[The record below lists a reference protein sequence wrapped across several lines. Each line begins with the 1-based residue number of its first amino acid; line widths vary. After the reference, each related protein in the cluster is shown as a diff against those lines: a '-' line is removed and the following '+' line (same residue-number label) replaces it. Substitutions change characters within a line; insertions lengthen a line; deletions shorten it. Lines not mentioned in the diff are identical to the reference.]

1 MTQLTGELIG
11 MKTETGTCNSNFQ
24 TIRYGI
30 TGLSVSALALTTVIS
45 TTAVAFATINNTVTV
60 TGSSPSGSGDVSA
73 TADETVDVEDAAP
86 DMTVTKTADVTADVA
101 VGDTVTYTYT
111 VTNTGNVTL
120 SNVSLSESHEG
131 SGTDPVPLNENLTT
145 GTDST
150 DVTANDGVWSSLV
163 PGETVTWTGTY
174 VVTQTDLEGQVDND
188 IDNTVTASATPAAGT
203 FAGGPFTATE
213 EVDLEDV
220 LATLSVTKV
229 ADNDTNRAAGDLVTY
244 TYTVTNT
251 GNVPISAISLAD
263 VVTAGSG
270 TPPTPVIDTLT
281 NTSGNSIDDG
291 LDNVFDLLYMGDV
304 VTFTGTYTV
313 TQDDVDNLQ

>member
-1 MTQLTGELIG
+1 
-11 MKTETGTCNSNFQ
+11 MKTETGTCKPDFK
-24 TIRYGI
+24 ILRLGI
-30 TGLSVSALALTTVIS
+30 TGLTSSALALATVLAAS
-45 TTAVAFATINNTVTV
+45 GDALATIDNTVTV
-60 TGSSPSGSGDVSA
+60 TGSSPSGSGDVTA

-86 DMTVTKTADVTADVA
+86 NMVVTKTANVTSDVA
-101 VGDTVTYTYT
+101 VGDTITYTYT
-111 VTNTGNVTL
+111 VANTGNVTL
-120 SNVSLSESHEG
+120 TNVSLSESHEG
-131 SGTDPVPLNENLTT
+131 SGADPVPLNETLTI
-145 GTDST
+145 GTIST
-150 DVTANDGVWSSLV
+150 DGTANDGVWSTLV
-163 PGETVTWTGTY
+163 PGETVTWTGSY
-174 VVTQTDLEGQVDND
+174 VVTQTDLESQVDND

-229 ADNDTNRAAGDLVTY
+229 ADNDTNRAVGDVVTY

-251 GNVPISAISLAD
+251 GNVPVSAISLAD

-281 NTSGNSIDDG
+281 NTSGNSTDDG

-313 TQDDVDNLQ
+313 TQSDVDNLQ